1 MPEVPTARRAFF
13 DLWSLFYDVPPVQW
27 ALYRPVHE
35 AVLTQLRSPPARR
48 VLDVGCGTG
57 ILTSRIGSVLSGLVC
72 GFDLSFGMLQQAAR
86 RRVGPWVQTDAVRL
100 PVRDESVDAIV
111 STEAFHWFTDH
122 DAALHEFRRVL
133 APGGRMIVAF
143 VNPRSPAA
151 ARAAREWSS
160 RAGQPVYWPTRE
172 QMRDRVEAAG
182 LRVRRQSRVIR
193 VFGMSL
199 PTVMTVAERTH

>member
-1 MPEVPTARRAFF
+1 
-13 DLWSLFYDVPPVQW
+13 
-27 ALYRPVHE
+27 
-35 AVLTQLRSPPARR
+35 

-57 ILTSRIGSVLSGLVC
+57 ILTSRLGSELSGLVC

-86 RRVGPWVQTDAVRL
+86 RRVGPWVQADAVRL

-122 DAALHEFRRVL
+122 DAALREFHRVL
-133 APGGRMIVAF
+133 VPGGRMIVAF
-143 VNPRSPAA
+143 VNPRT
-151 ARAAREWSS
+151 RAAGRAVRALSS
-160 RAGQPVYWPTRE
+160 RAGQPAYWPTQGE
-172 QMRDRVEAAG
+172 MRDRVEAAG
-182 LRVRRQSRVIR
+182 LRVRRQSRVVR